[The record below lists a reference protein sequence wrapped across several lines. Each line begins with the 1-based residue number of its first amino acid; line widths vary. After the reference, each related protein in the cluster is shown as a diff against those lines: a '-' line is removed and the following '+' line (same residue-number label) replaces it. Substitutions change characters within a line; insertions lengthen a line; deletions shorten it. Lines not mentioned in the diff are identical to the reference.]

1 MDASKAAR
9 MPDRTHADIIAW
21 ARGNWPGG
29 DPGHLE
35 IEPIVPDGSIRLF
48 LRLQA
53 GGTRLVAMHNPDN
66 PAENRAWDYIA
77 SHLSGL
83 GLPVAGV
90 KAKDMQRGLF
100 LMEDLGSGSLQDA
113 AKRASSPQ
121 DIAAIYEPVLAVL
134 ARLQAKGAQGFDLS
148 VCFDS
153 KELTP
158 EFLLEREA
166 GYFLQEFVL
175 GACGYD
181 TGQLPDGLERDL
193 AELCQRAG
201 RAQPQGL
208 VHRDFQSRNI
218 VYEEGKLGL
227 VDFQGARLGP
237 AQYDL
242 ASLLHDP
249 YVDLP
254 AELRDQLKSR
264 YMELRVEEGPFS
276 GDEFEQ
282 GWPYVSASRV
292 MQALGA
298 YAFLTRRRGRA
309 HFGEYIPPALST
321 LRTLCAGPAFE
332 DLGSYRQ
339 LVQSL
344 PHVID
349 PEALKPLE
357 KETQ

>member
-1 MDASKAAR
+1 

-21 ARGNWPGG
+21 ARANWPGG

-35 IEPIVPDGSIRLF
+35 VEPIVPDGSVRLF

-53 GGTRLVAMHNPDN
+53 GGTLLVAMYNPGN
-66 PAENRAWDYIA
+66 PAENRAWNYIA
-77 SHLSGL
+77 GHLSGL

-90 KAKDMQRGLF
+90 VARDLTRGLF
-100 LMEDLGSGSLQDA
+100 LMEDMGRGSLQEA
-113 AKRASSPQ
+113 VKAASSQ
-121 DIAAIYEPVLAVL
+121 QEIAAIYEPVLTML
-134 ARLQAKGAQGFDLS
+134 ARLQAKGSRGFDLS

-153 KELTP
+153 QELTP

-175 GACGYD
+175 GVCGYD
-181 TGQLPDGLERDL
+181 TGQLPEGLERDL
-193 AELCQRAG
+193 TELCRRAG

-218 VYEEGKLGL
+218 IYEEGKLGL

-242 ASLLHDP
+242 ASLLYDP

-254 AELRDQLKSR
+254 AELRNQLKSR
-264 YMELRVEEGPFS
+264 YMELRAAEEPFS
-276 GDEFEQ
+276 TDEFEQ
-282 GWPYVSASRV
+282 GWPFVSASRV

-298 YAFLTRRRGRA
+298 YAFLTHRRGRA
-309 HFGEYIPPALST
+309 HFGEYILPALSS
-321 LRTLCAGPAFE
+321 LRNLCEGPVFA

-339 LVQSL
+339 LIQSL
-344 PHVID
+344 PRVID
-349 PEALKPLE
+349 SEALRPLNE
-357 KETQ
+357 ETQ